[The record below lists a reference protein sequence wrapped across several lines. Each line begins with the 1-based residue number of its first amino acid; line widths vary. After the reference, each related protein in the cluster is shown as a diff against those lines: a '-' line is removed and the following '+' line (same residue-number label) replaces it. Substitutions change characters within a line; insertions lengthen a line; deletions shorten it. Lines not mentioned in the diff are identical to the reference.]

1 MAALTA
7 ERNTVT
13 KADQLRNRVAWPVAA
28 NVKIWKGSQVMIDAG
43 YAKPGAIAT
52 GKIKAG
58 KALET
63 VDNTGGS
70 AGALFVHVEEGTHK
84 WANLGADPVVAADVG
99 VLDCYITDDQTVSKT
114 SATNTKSVAGR
125 VMGLDSDGVWVRALT
140 L

>member
-7 ERNTVT
+7 ERNTIS

-28 NVKIWKGSQVMIDAG
+28 SVKIWKGSLVMIDAG
-43 YAKPGAIAT
+43 YAKPGATAT

-63 VDNTGGS
+63 VDNTTGA
-70 AGALFVHVEEGTHK
+70 AGAKFVHVEEGTHK
-84 WANLGADPVVAADVG
+84 WANLGGDLVVAADVG
-99 VLDCYITDDQTVSKT
+99 VLDCFITDDQTVSKT
-114 SATNTKSVAGR
+114 SGGSTKSVAGR
-125 VMGLDSDGVWVRALT
+125 VMGLDTDGVWVRSLT